1 MATRDEVAVLL
12 LLHCETTLNTTD
24 SLRGRHDVPLNA
36 RGRARAGALGARVA
50 AAYDVDVLLISPL
63 RRALETAAI
72 VSAAI
77 GVAAVEHPSFIDVDY
92 GRWAGI
98 PLNAF
103 LERDRGE
110 VKRWRRDPSTPL
122 PGAEPPSEAQVRA
135 YNGLSDV
142 AVAQARCVAIV
153 THDAII
159 QLLMCHFLMCHFLMC
174 HFLGLPLLT
183 YRGLVQHTA
192 SLNELRWSD
201 GEWTVAQLNRTWH
214 LSG

>member
-1 MATRDEVAVLL
+1 MSQLAVLL
-12 LLHCETTLNTTD
+12 LRHGETTLNTTD
-24 SLRGRHDVPLNA
+24 ALRGRLDVPLNA
-36 RGRARAGALGARVA
+36 RGRAQASALGARVA
-50 AAYDVDVLLISPL
+50 AAYEVDLLLTSPL

-159 QLLMCHFLMCHFLMC
+159 QLLMCHFL
-174 HFLGLPLLT
+174 GLPLLT

-201 GEWTVAQLNRTWH
+201 GEWTVAQLNSTWH
-214 LSG
+214 LTG